1 MSMEKDEIVDR
12 SREIYERSCVLWNE
26 LSPNRGLIGGSPG
39 IPDSFNAE
47 LGYIEAAI
55 SALEGVRNGM
65 MERAF
70 PKMKD
75 VRLEQERFWDDRLPG
90 LE

>member
-1 MSMEKDEIVDR
+1 MERDEIVDR

-26 LSPNRGLIGGSPG
+26 LSPNRSSVSGSPG

-55 SALEGVRNGM
+55 NALKGVRSGM
-65 MERAF
+65 MEKVF
-70 PKMKD
+70 PKLRD
-75 VRLEQERFWDDRLPG
+75 ARLEQERFWDDRLGG
-90 LE
+90 LK